1 VKTNSRRPHGNAKRS
16 RISLQQASEARH
28 GPLITHR
35 HLCLLSARQRPFSK
49 PGWIFEFKYDG
60 YRCLGLRGGRARLV
74 SRHGE
79 DLSAAFPEVVREL
92 AKLPPG
98 SAIDGELVVLG
109 VDGHSKFDDLS
120 MRSGLERRDAILRA
134 SRACPAAI
142 VAWDMLA
149 YDGRDLRKL
158 SLVRRKLIL
167 RRALHGMKRLR
178 VAAHVPECGEPLY
191 AEALVQ
197 ELDGI
202 VGKRAES
209 AYRAGRTPD
218 WVKIKTPIG
227 RERDRL
233 RHAHARRR

>member
-1 VKTNSRRPHGNAKRS
+1 VKTKVTRPQGSAERS
-16 RISLQQASEARH
+16 RISPD
-28 GPLITHR
+28 GPQITHR
-35 HLCLLSARQRPFSK
+35 QLCLASSRQRPFSA

-60 YRCLGLRGGRARLV
+60 YRCLGRGGKRAQMI
-74 SRHGE
+74 SRKGV
-79 DLSAAFPEVVREL
+79 DMAAAFPEVAREL

-109 VDGHSKFDDLS
+109 EDGHSRFDELS
-120 MRSGLERRDAILRA
+120 MRSGLERRESILRA

-191 AEALVQ
+191 AEALVRQ
-197 ELDGI
+197 LEGI

-227 RERDRL
+227 RERERL
-233 RHAHARRR
+233 RHARVGRR